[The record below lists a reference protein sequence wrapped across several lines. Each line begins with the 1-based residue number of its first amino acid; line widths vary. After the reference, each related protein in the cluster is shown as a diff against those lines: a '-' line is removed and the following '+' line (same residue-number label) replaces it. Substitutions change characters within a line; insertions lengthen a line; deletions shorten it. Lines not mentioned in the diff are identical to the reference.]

1 MDPLGT
7 KRGLS
12 AVTSCY
18 SSPSLE
24 RKPQALLDAAKIAG
38 LPVLRN
44 SAHGFVL
51 GFRGLGF
58 RSLGFKRICK

>member
-44 SAHGFVL
+44 SAHGFV
-51 GFRGLGF
+51 
-58 RSLGFKRICK
+58 